1 MYLEGQ
7 TNIVK
12 QIDIHAYHIIKHMA
26 SLDPKQVAS

>member
-12 QIDIHAYHIIKHMA
+12 QIGIHAYHIIKHMA
-26 SLDPKQVAS
+26 SPDPEQVAS